1 MSNSLFEGARLE
13 ILYDENF
20 AAHKLTHD
28 QEGVTLYGD
37 TPAERLKTCNWA
49 QWCDQAAFCT
59 RFCRLCGFPRDPIE
73 EPYPDDSLSY
83 LCGDGDDSV
92 SPFVLGELKSR
103 IQPRRYGWAWDR
115 SKGDSCL

>member
-73 EPYPDDSLSY
+73 EPYPDDRCPICAAMETILFRRSY
-83 LCGDGDDSV
+83 W
-92 SPFVLGELKSR
+92 ENLKVGYSR
-103 IQPRRYGWAWDR
+103 DDR
-115 SKGDSCL
+115 SRMGLELE